1 MKLVFSQ
8 KDWEEMKISD
18 PKKGYWTNG
27 LYYTVIDGRP
37 YDVSNRH
44 FVDDYD
50 VEDMDIDHKTYSM
63 DDVVMMLRLMTGDWS
78 LKVEN
83 VYIDFGANWKAN
95 SIVDDIVGNNVQFLG
110 FDDVQKFN
118 DNKFTLEDIK
128 RYGQK
133 IYEFNAKRG
142 HAEKHFTI
150 SAYQYY
156 LINKKIEKEAGG
168 LALDVEYIK
177 SLNFWD
183 SDNILNEYAY
193 NVLCEMCF
201 EIDRKIDSQTFS
213 DVIARVLIN
222 AYKEFLD
229 EKQYVPSNNAV
240 DEFCHSVDYW
250 ELRDKVVVSLD

>member
-1 MKLVFSQ
+1 MR
-8 KDWEEMKISD
+8 
-18 PKKGYWTNG
+18 
-27 LYYTVIDGRP
+27 IDTAFKE
-37 YDVSNRH
+37 S
-44 FVDDYD
+44 
-50 VEDMDIDHKTYSM
+50 K
-63 DDVVMMLRLMTGDWS
+63 W
-78 LKVEN
+78 
-83 VYIDFGANWKAN
+83 
-95 SIVDDIVGNNVQFLG
+95 
-110 FDDVQKFN
+110 FN

-142 HAEKHFTI
+142 HTEKHSTI

-156 LINKKIEKEAGG
+156 LINKKIEKKAGG
-168 LALDVEYIK
+168 MALDVEYIK

-213 DVIARVLIN
+213 DIIAEVLIN